1 MVTDSLG
8 PDDKVLIHD
17 DLLATGGTATASAKL
32 VQQLGGTVSGFP
44 FLIDLEFLGGNKV
57 LRALAPDVHA
67 IIHYR

>member
-8 PDDKVLIHD
+8 AGDKVLIHD

-32 VQQLGGTVSGFP
+32 VQQLGGEVSGFS

-57 LRALAPDVHA
+57 LQQLAPEVHA
-67 IIHYR
+67 IIHYA